1 MNGNKWLVLFRLLL
15 RLRCIRYLDSY
26 FGYCRLFDYYFDVC
40 CCVCPAFDVIHIRVN
55 HFLILLP
62 MWMSLV
68 AESEL
73 CVCLSK
79 KCYSFCWKL
88 PFAVARSVSVIFP
101 IIFRNRW
108 CFYVCFMWLSFLLD
122 LCVCCFRWLSLF
134 WSPAPL
140 FWWLALLLFWFRIY
154 IQCGFLL
161 FCRWSSDP
169 SAV

>member
-1 MNGNKWLVLFRLLL
+1 MHIYKVQRRAQPRPPCKTVMCDEGEQKGKTQHRNNENKWLVLFRLLL
-15 RLRCIRYLDSY
+15 RFRCIRYLDSY
-26 FGYCRLFDYYFDVC
+26 FGYCRLFDSYFDVC

-101 IIFRNRW
+101 IIFRNR
-108 CFYVCFMWLSFLLD
+108 
-122 LCVCCFRWLSLF
+122 
-134 WSPAPL
+134 
-140 FWWLALLLFWFRIY
+140 
-154 IQCGFLL
+154 
-161 FCRWSSDP
+161 
-169 SAV
+169 